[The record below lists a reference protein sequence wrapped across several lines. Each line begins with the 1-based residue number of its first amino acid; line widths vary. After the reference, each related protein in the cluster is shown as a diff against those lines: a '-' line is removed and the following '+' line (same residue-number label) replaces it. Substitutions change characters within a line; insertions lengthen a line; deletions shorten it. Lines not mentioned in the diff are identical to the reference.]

1 MKNKYMMK
9 AYKTVIVDDHPMVIS
24 GISGLLSEFE
34 GIKVV
39 QSFESGNKLIEYL
52 NNNQVDLIVMDI
64 FLPEINGIDL
74 CKSVKKIFPYMIIL
88 GMSSQ
93 SERSLVLQ
101 FIQSGGNG
109 YFLKNVSLN
118 ELKKCIYD
126 AIEGEIVFSEEVK
139 KIISN
144 PQANDLKKI
153 PKLSRREKDILILL
167 AEGKSTQEIADK
179 LFISFL
185 TVQTHRRNILNK
197 YEVKNAAELINYA
210 LKNKLLEV

>member
-24 GISGLLSEFE
+24 GISSLISEFE

-39 QSFESGNKLIEYL
+39 RSFESGNELIEYL
-52 NNNQVDLIVMDI
+52 NKNQVDLIIMDI

-74 CKSVKKIFPYMIIL
+74 CKSVKKIFPHIIIL

-93 SERSLVLQ
+93 SERSLVMQ
-101 FIQSGGNG
+101 FIQNGGNG

>member
-24 GISGLLSEFE
+24 GISSLVSEFE
-34 GIKVV
+34 GIEIV

-52 NNNQVDLIVMDI
+52 NNNQVDLIIMDI

-74 CKSVKKIFPYMIIL
+74 CKNVKKIFPHIIIL

-93 SERSLVLQ
+93 SERSLVMQ
-101 FIQSGGNG
+101 FIQNGGNG

-144 PQANDLKKI
+144 PQANDLKKV